1 MGHWAGPGALS
12 SLPGQAGAVGTV
24 SVTEASFWTVPKRRP
39 VLTFLPWGLCRW
51 HPAHPASAARPSPCG
66 TFSLCWGQRREEQ
79 QAQPWCH
86 QDLGRGG
93 DKVLSLSVSAAK
105 PSPKPRVSPAGT
117 VTGHGGGW
125 HPPGWDAYTCS
136 TLNGAQSLLSGLALP
151 SRSLGGRDRDTLVH
165 PS

>member
-86 QDLGRGG
+86 QDLGPGG
-93 DKVLSLSVSAAK
+93 RQGSLTVRLSSKTKPKAQSV
-105 PSPKPRVSPAGT
+105 PSWHCHRTRRWLAPPWMGCLHLLHSEWCPEPALRPGPALQ
-117 VTGHGGGW
+117 V
-125 HPPGWDAYTCS
+125 PGW
-136 TLNGAQSLLSGLALP
+136 
-151 SRSLGGRDRDTLVH
+151 
-165 PS
+165 